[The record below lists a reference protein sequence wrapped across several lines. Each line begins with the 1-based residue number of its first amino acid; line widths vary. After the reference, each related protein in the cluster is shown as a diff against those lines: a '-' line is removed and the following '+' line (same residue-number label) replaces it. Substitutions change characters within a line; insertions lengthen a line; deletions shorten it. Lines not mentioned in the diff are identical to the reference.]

1 MSENPFEKYYKLK
14 EQYEEITATQKKKFI
29 NDYIK
34 KNGDASWKEKRRELK
49 EFKPKCVNCDKRMGT
64 IFKRQHDE
72 KEETTFLIAMCGDRA
87 NPCNLNIN
95 INAGNYFL
103 IEDLLK
109 IDEED
114 LQKLKNTVV
123 KEKNDLLFGFI
134 TAEKAVENFDEVKE
148 NLNNINLNHQILYE
162 RYLNVSDNKEK
173 KETLK
178 RVEVEILALTDG
190 IKELV
195 KEYNKKKDAKYIKDA
210 VDLQIKELNSL
221 LKERMK
227 LVYSYSAVEFMN
239 VDKEQMCI
247 LVQKKITTKD
257 LEENLG

>member
-1 MSENPFEKYYKLK
+1 
-14 EQYEEITATQKKKFI
+14 
-29 NDYIK
+29 
-34 KNGDASWKEKRRELK
+34 
-49 EFKPKCVNCDKRMGT
+49 
-64 IFKRQHDE
+64 
-72 KEETTFLIAMCGDRA
+72 
-87 NPCNLNIN
+87 
-95 INAGNYFL
+95 
-103 IEDLLK
+103 
-109 IDEED
+109 
-114 LQKLKNTVV
+114 
-123 KEKNDLLFGFI
+123 
-134 TAEKAVENFDEVKE
+134 
-148 NLNNINLNHQILYE
+148 
-162 RYLNVSDNKEK
+162 
-173 KETLK
+173 LK
-178 RVEVEILALTDG
+178 RIEIEILALTDG